1 MAGAGMPRST
11 RAGVR
16 RIRRTVEAI
25 LNLHG
30 ARPRFTT
37 MVGTGGIGHGSF
49 FLLEGNASLGR
60 EESRAGR
67 ILDRRDYC
75 KLHIISHYVKG
86 LLGDACAV
94 YPVGRVGEDDAG
106 ARLLNEMAAAGLDT
120 RFARPVAGAPT
131 LFSFCYFYPDGSG
144 GNMTTADSASGLVD
158 EEAVK
163 EAEEVIAR
171 AGASGIALAVP
182 EVPLAAR
189 VALLEAAGRHGLFRV
204 ASFTR
209 AEMPAAREQGLL
221 GMVDL
226 LAVNLEEALAAA
238 GLAPW
243 YGVSAERVPASSTD
257 SAPRSSA
264 ETADRRAGDAEE
276 QARTAARKIISAY
289 PGIRISITAGA
300 AGSWSGGGQTPGA
313 DAARLTHQPA
323 LPVEVAGTSGAGD
336 AHVAGLIA
344 GLSAGLALSEAQVLG
359 DLMGA
364 ASVTS
369 PHTIHPGITRKMLAA
384 LLRLRPDP
392 APRLA
397 ALLDEPPSER

>member
-1 MAGAGMPRST
+1 MVG
-11 RAGVR
+11 
-16 RIRRTVEAI
+16 I
-25 LNLHG
+25 LDLHG
-30 ARPRFTT
+30 ARPRFTV
-37 MVGTGGIGHGSF
+37 MVGTGGIGHGTF

-75 KLHIISHYVKG
+75 KLHIISHYVKA

-131 LFSFCYFYPDGSG
+131 LFSFCYLYPDGSG
-144 GNMTTADSASGLVD
+144 GNMTTADSASGRVD
-158 EEAVK
+158 GDAVR

-189 VALLEAAGRHGLFRV
+189 EALLAAAGRHGLFKV

-209 AEMPAAREQGLL
+209 AEMPEARERGLL
-221 GMVDL
+221 GMTDL
-226 LAVNLEEALAAA
+226 LAVNLEEACAAA
-238 GLAPW
+238 GLEQPGA
-243 YGVSAERVPASSTD
+243 
-257 SAPRSSA
+257 
-264 ETADRRAGDAEE
+264 RAGEAEE
-276 QARTAARKIISAY
+276 RARSAARAIASEH
-289 PGIRISITAGA
+289 PGLLLSITAGA
-300 AGSWSGGGQTPGA
+300 AGSWSWDGA
-313 DAARLTHQPA
+313 AARGSTGAAAGAPADGLAHQPA

-336 AHVAGLIA
+336 AHLAGLVA
-344 GLSAGLALSEAQVLG
+344 GLSAGLQLSDAQILATLV
-359 DLMGA
+359 GA

-369 PHTIHPGITRKMLAA
+369 PHTIHPGVTRKMLAS
-384 LLRLRPDP
+384 LLRLRPDCP
-392 APRLA
+392 PHLA
-397 ALLDEPPSER
+397 ALLDETPAEQ